1 MALSV
6 QIAAGVPPLVAE
18 NDEMVRQSQAQNEA
32 LDGARAAVERLSSSL
47 QDVNAELAQVIALAA
62 SADDSARQGV
72 AAAHALG
79 QAMHEVERRAARAG
93 EVIEVIDSVAFQ
105 TNILS
110 INASIEA
117 AHAGDA
123 GRGFA
128 VVATE
133 IRRLAER
140 AAAAARDVRAILA
153 ETSAAVGR
161 AQLLHVAPKR
171 CSMASLACSGRPAA
185 R

>member
-1 MALSV
+1 M
-6 QIAAGVPPLVAE
+6 
-18 NDEMVRQSQAQNEA
+18 
-32 LDGARAAVERLSSSL
+32 
-47 QDVNAELAQVIALAA
+47 IALAA
-62 SADDSARQGV
+62 SAADSARQGV

-79 QAMHEVERRAARAG
+79 QAMHEVERRASRAG

-153 ETSAAVGR
+153 ETSAAVGEGAASAR
-161 AQLLHVAPKR
+161 GTEAVLDGITRVLGQASSAMTTVA
-171 CSMASLACSGRPAA
+171 GRI
-185 R
+185 

>member
-1 MALSV
+1 GM
-6 QIAAGVPPLVAE
+6 
-18 NDEMVRQSQAQNEA
+18 
-32 LDGARAAVERLSSSL
+32 
-47 QDVNAELAQVIALAA
+47 
-62 SADDSARQGV
+62 
-72 AAAHALG
+72 AAARALG
-79 QAMHEVERRAARAG
+79 QAMQEVERRAARAG

-153 ETSAAVGR
+153 ETSA
-161 AQLLHVAPKR
+161 
-171 CSMASLACSGRPAA
+171 
-185 R
+185 